1 MPQTRAHVIVIA
13 NQKGG
18 CGKTTTA
25 VNLAAGFA
33 RLGHPTCLVDLDS
46 QCNATT
52 TFGFRPE
59 RLAKEGRKT
68 IADAFIANKP
78 GTAIALPL
86 DDRFDGNLTLLPGHR
101 SLDIA
106 KTKLESEIRT
116 AAIEDDLSPYDEE
129 DIRREHRHRLRK
141 SLKPLVQTNEFIV
154 IDTPPRLGF
163 ELTAALVAADWY
175 IIPLT
180 ASLYD
185 VDGLSR
191 LLENVK
197 KVQTRENHAIRL
209 LGVVMSEFKPNTN
222 LHADVRAKLKQKFV
236 DKLFDT
242 VINDSVRFPETP
254 YANKTIFEHAPGQQ
268 ASQQFADL
276 TDEVLTRL
284 AAMERIEGVAE
295 AATTMV
301 APVATP
307 SADPKPTLS
316 DRPEM
321 AGVANE

>member
-1 MPQTRAHVIVIA
+1 MANTRAHVIVIA

-25 VNLAAGFA
+25 VNLAGGFA
-33 RLGHPTCLVDLDS
+33 RLGHATCLVDLDS

-52 TFGFRPE
+52 TFGIRPE
-59 RLAKEGRKT
+59 QLAKDGLKT
-68 IADAFIANKP
+68 IADAFIASRP
-78 GTAIALPL
+78 GTQIVLPL
-86 DDRFDGNLTLLPGHR
+86 EDRFDGKLSLLPGHR

-116 AAIEDDLSPYDEE
+116 SAIEDDLSPYDEE
-129 DIRREHRHRLRK
+129 DIRREHRFRLRK
-141 SLKPLVQTNEFIV
+141 SLKPLVQSNDFIV

-191 LLENVK
+191 LLDNVK
-197 KVQTRENHAIRL
+197 KVQTRENRNIRL
-209 LGVVMSEFKPNTN
+209 LGVLISEFKPNTN
-222 LHADVRAKLKQKFV
+222 LHADVRAKLKQKFG

-242 VINDSVRFPETP
+242 VIHDSVRFPETP
-254 YANKTIFEHAPGQQ
+254 YASKTIFEHAPGQQ
-268 ASQQFADL
+268 SSEQFAEF
-276 TDEVLTRL
+276 TSEVLKRL
-284 AAMERIEGVAE
+284 EGTERVEVAAE
-295 AATTMV
+295 ASVETV
-301 APVATP
+301 APAPAASLATP
-307 SADPKPTLS
+307 SDSTEL
-316 DRPEM
+316 